1 MRNTMRKLMG
11 VAVIAV
17 IGATGAFVASPM
29 LAASAQTVGQCTI
42 TSPNPVLVPATG
54 GSVTVTGTA
63 PSGFGTVTV
72 TLFVNGNSAGSQT
85 VGSGGTFSFTVTVVP
100 GDQITVGFA
109 TLAGSAYTAVCGTA
123 AGVTVLGVQAQV
135 AAASASRSPVQV
147 ESALAFTGSSNTP
160 SYVLVGVAALVLGL
174 VLVVAA
180 RRRSQVNT

>member
-1 MRNTMRKLMG
+1 MRKLMG

-17 IGATGAFVASPM
+17 VGATGAFVASPM
-29 LAASAQTVGQCTI
+29 LAADAQTVGQCTI
-42 TSPNPVLVPATG
+42 TSPNPVVVPATG

-72 TLFVNGNSAGSQT
+72 TLFVNGSPAGSQT
-85 VGSGGTFSFTVTVVP
+85 VADGGTFSFTVTVVP
-100 GDQITVGFA
+100 GDQITVGFT
-109 TLAGSAYTAVCGTA
+109 TLAGSAYTATCGTA
-123 AGVTVLGVQAQV
+123 TGVTVLGVQV
-135 AAASASRSPVQV
+135 AAASATKSPVQV

-180 RRRSQVNT
+180 RRRSHVNT